1 MALKISFKRKCNI
14 RYLTSLSFLLT
25 NLESDCLHFEI
36 LRKGSLVLLSDLLCE
51 NIGNVEYTTWVIVNY
66 TQNLVNSI
74 NESPVQD
81 FVMSVHRTASS
92 SGLLLQGMFS

>member
-1 MALKISFKRKCNI
+1 MFLK
-14 RYLTSLSFLLT
+14 FLFFLFG

-36 LRKGSLVLLSDLLCE
+36 LRKGSLILLCDLLCE

-81 FVMSVHRTASS
+81 FVMSVHRTSSS
-92 SGLLLQGMFS
+92 SGLLLQGM